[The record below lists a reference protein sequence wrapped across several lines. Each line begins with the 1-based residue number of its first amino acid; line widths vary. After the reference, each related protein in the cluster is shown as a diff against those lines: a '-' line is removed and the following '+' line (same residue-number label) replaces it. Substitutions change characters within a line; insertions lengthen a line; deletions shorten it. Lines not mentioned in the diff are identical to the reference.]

1 MIDVPATAD
10 HLDRIEGL
18 LRQLVDDQGTR
29 WPEWMGIATAARYS
43 DLSEASIRRLISS
56 GKITA
61 HRILRGKISIERRE
75 LDDVIRIA
83 TGSIRVGRGLNSR
96 K

>member
-10 HLDRIEGL
+10 QLERIEAL
-18 LRQLVDDQGTR
+18 LRQLVDDQGAR
-29 WPEWMGIATAARYS
+29 WPEWLSIASAARYA

-61 HRILRGKISIERRE
+61 HRVLRGKVSIERRQ
-75 LDDVIRIA
+75 LDGLIREA
-83 TGSIRVGRGLNSR
+83 VGSIRHGRGIKR
-96 K
+96 